1 MTDTTDARPVTTPL
15 WALDRFLSYA
25 AADDG
30 WSRTG
35 KPELGEAWDVLMA
48 AKDAVLGHQVPAA
61 AQEPQLPAGDYGCV
75 HVMGHTQCEGWVS
88 DGSIAGAACLDVRD
102 EAGRLIAKI
111 PPHSVYMYEPR
122 IPPRVLAAVSKPLA
136 ELPAG
141 ELDALPPDATTAL
154 PATEA
159 YEGYYPE
166 AGDEDAGPADAF
178 AGRTEPAS
186 PF

>member
-1 MTDTTDARPVTTPL
+1 MTEPTATQPVSL
-15 WALDRFLSYA
+15 RLDDVANLLTMSSVSDWDPTKHPEFAESFHRA
-25 AADDG
+25 AA
-30 WSRTG
+30 
-35 KPELGEAWDVLMA
+35 V
-48 AKDAVLGHQVPAA
+48 KDAAMAGQPA
-61 AQEPQLPAGDYGCV
+61 PQDSPPPPPGDYGCV

-122 IPPRVLAAVSKPLA
+122 IPPRVLAAASRPLA

-141 ELDALPPDATTAL
+141 EPGPLPSG
-154 PATEA
+154 A

-166 AGDEDAGPADAF
+166 PGDEDSGPADEF
-178 AGRTEPAS
+178 AGHRGPDDTAIL
-186 PF
+186 